1 MFVQG
6 DKLRT
11 KLVTYGKFSLHPT
24 MWNKQ
29 DFMVSVHE
37 NMQDLEGRV
46 SRLEDVLD
54 IAQSVNNTE
63 DGASGHSLGKFAPEA
78 DLLSAKIGKS
88 NGEDLEPSSARDRA
102 SLQKIADVKPE
113 AWDDFSFGAGLQ
125 SRMPG
130 SSVAESSRRL
140 NPVHVAKGGR
150 DDVECEQVGNRRVW
164 DRGSGV
170 VRQGEGP
177 SARSVWQA
185 SKDEATLA
193 AIRGAAPPDKPS
205 PRQIGTNCEFKSNF
219 KSNKA
224 GGGPF
229 WMLWSRAMEN
239 VRAGDLDAAY
249 LEILGSGDELLLV
262 RMMGRTGPVLQ
273 QLSPPTVLQ
282 LVRTIKQLLQQQSFL
297 DCILPWIQQVLTICF

>member
-1 MFVQG
+1 
-6 DKLRT
+6 
-11 KLVTYGKFSLHPT
+11 
-24 MWNKQ
+24 
-29 DFMVSVHE
+29 MVSVHE

-54 IAQSVNNTE
+54 MAQSVNNTE
-63 DGASGHSLGKFAPEA
+63 DGASGHSLGKFAPDA
-78 DLLSAKIGKS
+78 DLLSAKVGKS
-88 NGEDLEPSSARDRA
+88 NGEDLEPSSARNRA
-102 SLQKIADVKPE
+102 SLQKIAAVKPE

-130 SSVAESSRRL
+130 SSLAESSRLL
-140 NPVHVAKGGR
+140 NPPASVHVEKGGR
-150 DDVECEQVGNRRVW
+150 DDVESEQVSNRRVW

-193 AIRGAAPPDKPS
+193 AIRGAAPPDKPM
-205 PRQIGTNCEFKSNF
+205 PRQSGTSCEFKSNF

-239 VRAGDLDAAY
+239 VRSGDLDAAY

-273 QLSPPTVLQ
+273 QLSPSTALQ
-282 LVRTIKQLLQQQSFL
+282 LVRTIKHLLQQQSFL
-297 DCILPWIQQVLTICF
+297 DCILPWFQQVFTIIF